1 MVCCAFLWQ
10 MFQGHIVRLSA
21 DLNCLARNFETTT
34 ERLSS
39 IGHCGA
45 PVIKI
50 LVDECYRLLLAI
62 TEDNMLIEFKI
73 SDEAGRTLSEIMRL
87 KLASKLSNE
96 PSFGWAGEM
105 TLAMALGE
113 NVIRFWDISKSDNYT
128 LTPSL
133 PATGDQQTTVRIT
146 RIAYCPK
153 FKLLAA
159 GLSNGQIAIWRKVSN
174 PKHPKATPI
183 EAEQRSL
190 CSNAGSLTAETGS
203 AVFEPASHWHAQPII
218 DLISNHA
225 DENLRESSKVAVRL
239 IAWDNVEGRL
249 LAAYDTAENTD
260 EACVV
265 LEDETKFGVFIL
277 HQQALCVNL
286 GGYGSAVVQIS
297 PQKMVVMSSDLRKLT
312 KPSEPSIRSSLVGTT
327 GSAAL
332 TANFAKPVDVTQ
344 NILAVEE
351 QLRGC
356 FCTKEF
362 VSTWNGRQ
370 LRVYKHSIANGLEPF
385 SSFAC
390 EFQLVG
396 MYEGSIFTREA
407 YKLQVRNFQG
417 TVKQLINF
425 SENEGEI
432 SAVCSCSGFMAC
444 LTDEGYLRTFDLTRR
459 EVKQLSGSK
468 HYETFLAP
476 FIPTAQAT
484 ASSET
489 PALRVRV
496 TYLSVNAS
504 ASLVALSLSSAA
516 AAPATAV
523 VRSESRRPAEAAE
536 SRYLITAD
544 EQLAWLPDPRLFVWQ
559 VETDRCQVFTF
570 ATGEQVRGQEACGAD
585 ECKGTFRPS
594 ADGEGC
600 DGEKKPVD
608 GFSLSPAAGEF
619 VRGRY
624 PLRHYWD
631 LCDTRLLV
639 VEAAELPSEHPAT
652 GGDQD
657 HTGTSA
663 DCDESFELRRPR
675 SQISSLSECDVQIS
689 TNGKGFDYSTPGG
702 PMKNVI
708 VSFFVS
714 QEQDRMII
722 QEYFFLGSHHTALIG
737 LEVPYFYFAVR
748 PDFAQALLNSQSSVL
763 SAESSLESS
772 KQKTDTGSSSAGSG
786 DTGGEET
793 LPQVSSASSQT
804 PNLFHISRRVM
815 RDFQGLESA
824 DASTKEAMLNFS
836 FYLAQGEIDAAFKS
850 MKLVRSAAIW
860 QNMAKM
866 CVSTRRL
873 DVGLMCLGKMG
884 NAFGAMMVREM
895 QKREPN
901 ITVQTGELALQLGM
915 TDEAERIFI
924 ECGRWDLVARLHQ
937 TLGHWEEAVQIAEK
951 RNRVRLRNTHYAYA
965 QDLRKQD
972 RIDDAIAHYIKSNT
986 HLVEVPRMLKDSPD
1000 QLEAF
1005 VKANP
1010 NKDLQ
1015 RWWAQTLEAEGL
1027 LEEAEVYYSLAND
1040 YLSLVR
1046 VFCCLGREDSALAL
1060 CNETGDRAACYH
1072 LARQLESKHNIDH
1085 AVHLFTRARAYSSAV
1100 RLCKEHNRNEHLFS
1114 LAQLGTPEDML
1125 EAARHLEKLPGYEE
1139 KTIILYQRAGQLN
1152 TAIELAFKT
1161 RQYAALS
1168 QITCGVDRA
1177 IDPSLLSKCA
1187 NFFMQN
1193 SQFEKAVELLASG
1206 KQYLEAIKLCGDYGV
1221 NLTEELV
1228 EKLTPPPDLPS
1239 EERVEIL
1246 TQLGY
1251 QCITQNQYHLAC
1263 KKFTQAGDHVAGMK
1277 ALLRSGDTEKII
1289 FFANVSKKRDIYLMA
1304 ANYLQTLDVWRTD
1317 TEIVRTIVLFYT
1329 RAKAL
1334 ESLASFYEACAQVE
1348 IEDCQNYEKA
1358 MGALTEAYK
1367 ALSKAAAV
1375 SADTVNMNIDSRLQQ
1390 RLLGVKM
1397 KIMLCKQFVE
1407 TQMMFE
1413 EDPVE
1418 ALSRCQALLEEPD
1431 TAKIIRPGDIYA
1443 TMIRELVAKEKF
1455 QAAYACMQ
1463 DMKERLKGKADV
1475 TAYLDRATQ
1484 LSILRALDMPI
1495 ASHEVNK
1502 PTSHEE
1508 STSDVDSVEENVV
1521 DLGITGSDED

>member
-1 MVCCAFLWQ
+1 
-10 MFQGHIVRLSA
+10 
-21 DLNCLARNFETTT
+21 
-34 ERLSS
+34 
-39 IGHCGA
+39 
-45 PVIKI
+45 
-50 LVDECYRLLLAI
+50 
-62 TEDNMLIEFKI
+62 
-73 SDEAGRTLSEIMRL
+73 
-87 KLASKLSNE
+87 
-96 PSFGWAGEM
+96 
-105 TLAMALGE
+105 
-113 NVIRFWDISKSDNYT
+113 
-128 LTPSL
+128 
-133 PATGDQQTTVRIT
+133 
-146 RIAYCPK
+146 
-153 FKLLAA
+153 
-159 GLSNGQIAIWRKVSN
+159 
-174 PKHPKATPI
+174 
-183 EAEQRSL
+183 
-190 CSNAGSLTAETGS
+190 
-203 AVFEPASHWHAQPII
+203 
-218 DLISNHA
+218 
-225 DENLRESSKVAVRL
+225 
-239 IAWDNVEGRL
+239 
-249 LAAYDTAENTD
+249 
-260 EACVV
+260 
-265 LEDETKFGVFIL
+265 
-277 HQQALCVNL
+277 
-286 GGYGSAVVQIS
+286 
-297 PQKMVVMSSDLRKLT
+297 
-312 KPSEPSIRSSLVGTT
+312 
-327 GSAAL
+327 
-332 TANFAKPVDVTQ
+332 
-344 NILAVEE
+344 
-351 QLRGC
+351 
-356 FCTKEF
+356 
-362 VSTWNGRQ
+362 
-370 LRVYKHSIANGLEPF
+370 
-385 SSFAC
+385 
-390 EFQLVG
+390 
-396 MYEGSIFTREA
+396 
-407 YKLQVRNFQG
+407 
-417 TVKQLINF
+417 
-425 SENEGEI
+425 
-432 SAVCSCSGFMAC
+432 
-444 LTDEGYLRTFDLTRR
+444 
-459 EVKQLSGSK
+459 
-468 HYETFLAP
+468 
-476 FIPTAQAT
+476 
-484 ASSET
+484 
-489 PALRVRV
+489 
-496 TYLSVNAS
+496 
-504 ASLVALSLSSAA
+504 
-516 AAPATAV
+516 
-523 VRSESRRPAEAAE
+523 
-536 SRYLITAD
+536 
-544 EQLAWLPDPRLFVWQ
+544 
-559 VETDRCQVFTF
+559 
-570 ATGEQVRGQEACGAD
+570 
-585 ECKGTFRPS
+585 
-594 ADGEGC
+594 
-600 DGEKKPVD
+600 
-608 GFSLSPAAGEF
+608 LSPAAGEF

-1010 NKDLQ
+1010 NNRDLQ

-1206 KQYLEAIKLCGDYGV
+1206 KQ
-1221 NLTEELV
+1221 
-1228 EKLTPPPDLPS
+1228 KLTPPPDLPS

-1455 QAAYACMQ
+1455 QAVFDYLSSEVRRLRPKRGSPHSLRHYREGISDNCRKTTGVVWARPPSHISRAQLYCSRSGAVAHLKASKRSTKNLTPHGSARHGGGAWTFDIRCPSLEERMGSAIQAYACMQ